1 MYLIRHDC
9 ADYNNAAPLAAAAG
23 SRIFRRRPIIGLAAL
38 PTRRIVKLISR
49 ALLLC
54 VVLALPAVAQQVKP
68 ALKTLS
74 RSANSPQIAPK
85 GQREEP
91 LGPRERDLQRQQRVL
106 ANKERQASL
115 KRDTDRLLQLATE
128 LKLYVDKTN
137 ENVLSLSVIRK
148 TDEIEKLARSIREK
162 MKNAY

>member
-1 MYLIRHDC
+1 M
-9 ADYNNAAPLAAAAG
+9 
-23 SRIFRRRPIIGLAAL
+23 
-38 PTRRIVKLISR
+38 KLISR

-54 VVLALPAVAQQVKP
+54 VVLALPAMAQQVKP
-68 ALKTLS
+68 ALKMLPS
-74 RSANSPQIAPK
+74 SANPPQIVPAPK

-91 LGPRERDLQRQQRVL
+91 LDPHERELQRQQRVL
-106 ANKERQASL
+106 ANKERHASL

-162 MKNAY
+162 MKNGY